1 MHTVDAPH
9 EPARSDMESLRLHDV
24 VVFLAAAGL
33 VIPLVKRFAVSPV
46 LGFLLIGLAL
56 GPHGLGRLAD
66 DQTWLR
72 HFLITDVAGVRAL
85 AELGVVFLLFV
96 IGLDLPMERLAAL
109 RRLVFGLGTAQI
121 VVTALV
127 IGGSAWVFGQS
138 LAVSAVLGSC
148 LALSSTALVVQLL
161 TEQGRFG
168 TPVGRA
174 SFAILLAQDLAVV
187 PILFLVSA
195 LGSRIGGSLGA
206 SFTLAIAAAAGAV
219 IGLVVVGRLALRP
232 LFRFVGA
239 AKSPELFMAATLLI
253 VIATAA
259 FTELAGLTA
268 GLGAFLAGI
277 LLAETE
283 FRHEIE
289 VIIEPFKGL
298 LLGLF
303 FISVGMSIDLTAI
316 SRMPGTIGLS
326 VLGLFALKAVIVAVL
341 ARGFGL
347 ALATAVEMGILL
359 GQGGEFAFVVAALAS
374 RLGVLPEAAAQLVLI
389 IVGATL
395 VLTPLAARAAA
406 GVGRRLERRADAAF
420 GLDVMDPLPDL
431 EGHVVIV
438 GYGRTGRL
446 LAEMLEQQRLD
457 HIALDLD
464 PRRVARLRSVGAPVY
479 HGDASHP
486 QLLER
491 VRLSHASSLVVTMD
505 DPGAAEHVVRA
516 ARRLT
521 SDLPILVRARDEG
534 HAARLVSHGATRAVP
549 EVLEAGLQL
558 GQLMFEH
565 AGYPIDTA
573 RELIERE
580 RTARSLVGEKEEARS
595 DPESPMR
602 PGFVPPG

>member
-1 MHTVDAPH
+1 
-9 EPARSDMESLRLHDV
+9 MESLRLHDV

-33 VIPLVKRFAVSPV
+33 VIPLVKRFAVNPV

-66 DQTWLR
+66 EATWLR
-72 HFLITDVAGVRAL
+72 HLLITDIEGVRAL
-85 AELGVVFLLFV
+85 AELGIVLLLFV
-96 IGLDLPMERLAAL
+96 IGLDLPMERLSAL
-109 RRLVFGLGTAQI
+109 RRLVFGLGMAQI

-127 IGGSAWVFGQS
+127 IGGLAWAFGQS
-138 LAVSAVLGSC
+138 VAVSAVLGTS
-148 LALSSTALVVQLL
+148 LALSSTAVVVQLL

-168 TPVGRA
+168 TPVGRG

-219 IGLVVVGRLALRP
+219 IGLVVVGRLVLRP

-239 AKSPELFMAATLLI
+239 ARSPELFMAATLLI

-259 FTELAGLTA
+259 FTEMAGLTA

-277 LLAETE
+277 LLADTE

-289 VIIEPFKGL
+289 VTIEPFKGL

-303 FISVGMSIDLTAI
+303 FISVGMSIDLAAI
-316 SRMPGTIGLS
+316 GRMPGTIGLS
-326 VLGLFALKAVIVAVL
+326 VLGLFTLKAVIIAAL

-347 ALATAVEMGILL
+347 AFAVAAEMGILL
-359 GQGGEFAFVVAALAS
+359 GQGGEFAFVVIALAS
-374 RLGVLPEAAAQLVLI
+374 RLGILPEATAQLVLI

-406 GVGRRLERRADAAF
+406 GVGRRLARRADAALAVD
-420 GLDVMDPLPDL
+420 GIDPMPDL
-431 EGHVVIV
+431 EGHIVIV

-446 LAEMLEQQRLD
+446 LAEMLEQQRFA
-457 HIALDLD
+457 HVALDLD
-464 PRRVARLRSVGAPVY
+464 ARLVARLRTAGAPIY

-491 VRLSHASSLVVTMD
+491 VRISHASALVVTMD

-516 ARRLT
+516 ARRLVGE
-521 SDLPILVRARDEG
+521 LPILVRARDER
-534 HAARLVSHGATRAVP
+534 HAARLVTRGATRAVP

-565 AGYPIDTA
+565 AGYPPDTA

-580 RTARSLVGEKEEARS
+580 RAARCA
-595 DPESPMR
+595 
-602 PGFVPPG
+602 